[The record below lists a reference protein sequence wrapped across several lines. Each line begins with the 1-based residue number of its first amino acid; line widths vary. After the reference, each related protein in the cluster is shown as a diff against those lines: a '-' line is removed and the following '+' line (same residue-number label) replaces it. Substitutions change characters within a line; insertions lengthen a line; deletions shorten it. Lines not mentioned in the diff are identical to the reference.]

1 MMKAVW
7 IAIVSA
13 ALVKTL
19 GSAVTK
25 PHVLAF
31 GKWSTIQWQPDDTSK
46 AQDVKVRALLVD
58 GKVKEI
64 TLGPAHEVSDHIFV
78 VQRIFRV
85 NDSLP
90 QESLRWRWEKGG
102 WLLVDRV
109 SGRVQLLNLPEF
121 DRSHSQVSWF
131 RDYGAYCGISDDGQK
146 DFAIIVQVARRKP
159 LLKKALRDSSHEPCA
174 PAWQRNPVRVSFA
187 TKEDATITFTV
198 NSLAVDIA
206 SDDTGTAED
215 ED

>member
-7 IAIVSA
+7 IATIVVALGANSDSA
-13 ALVKTL
+13 TAKV
-19 GSAVTK
+19 
-25 PHVLAF
+25 HVLAF
-31 GKWSTIQWQPDDTSK
+31 GKWSTIQWQADDASK
-46 AQDVKVRALLVD
+46 VQDVKVRPLLVD

-64 TLGPAHEVSDHIFV
+64 TLGPAHEVTDHIFV
-78 VQRIFRV
+78 VQRMLRV

-90 QESLRWRWEKGG
+90 LESVRWRWEKGG

-206 SDDTGTAED
+206 SDDTGED